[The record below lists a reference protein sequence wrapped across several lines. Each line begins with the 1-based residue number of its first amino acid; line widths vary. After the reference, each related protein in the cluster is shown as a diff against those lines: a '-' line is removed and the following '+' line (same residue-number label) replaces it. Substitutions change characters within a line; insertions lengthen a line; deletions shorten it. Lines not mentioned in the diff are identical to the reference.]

1 MVSDHETV
9 FILCSSSLL
18 TKVVGSVVGLF
29 LIMYPLTTH
38 KQEGSK
44 KQSFPIYNSSN
55 YLVVKYVPIISYLST
70 HILDLL
76 LPDWVIKVNLI
87 SI

>member
-1 MVSDHETV
+1 MDSSCYKAKSAIRVKKQPPMNHDGWMVSDHETV

-44 KQSFPIYNSSN
+44 KQSFPIN
-55 YLVVKYVPIISYLST
+55 
-70 HILDLL
+70 
-76 LPDWVIKVNLI
+76 
-87 SI
+87 